1 MSRALDVVTLTGAE
15 YDALTQRADD
25 WYTLYARAAKE
36 RTAALEDVER
46 WKKAAESNIEENVG
60 LRLAEEGAKEAFAH
74 VVQQKRDFEA
84 ECKRLRGLL
93 DGAHDNLHPLFV
105 AVLHPFSPA
114 PILIESSADE
124 ATEEKPTFADD
135 REDYGYE
142 MQRQSRIDSAPDAE
156 FQIEIKEH

>member
-25 WYTLYARAAKE
+25 WYALYARAAKE

-93 DGAHDNLHPLFV
+93 DGAHDTIRRQ
-105 AVLHPFSPA
+105 AVTPN
-114 PILIESSADE
+114 
-124 ATEEKPTFADD
+124 
-135 REDYGYE
+135 
-142 MQRQSRIDSAPDAE
+142 AE
-156 FQIEIKEH
+156 FSGADRRPLE

>member
-25 WYTLYARAAKE
+25 WYALYARAAKE

-93 DGAHDNLHPLFV
+93 T
-105 AVLHPFSPA
+105 SM
-114 PILIESSADE
+114 
-124 ATEEKPTFADD
+124 
-135 REDYGYE
+135 
-142 MQRQSRIDSAPDAE
+142 MQTNGLQQVQQKAAFTGFYSITA
-156 FQIEIKEH
+156 

>member
-1 MSRALDVVTLTGAE
+1 MSRDLDVVTLTGAE

-25 WYTLYARAAKE
+25 WYALYARAAKE

-93 DGAHDNLHPLFV
+93 DGAHDTIRRQ
-105 AVLHPFSPA
+105 AVTPNAKGSGERS
-114 PILIESSADE
+114 ESAALPGYADRNY
-124 ATEEKPTFADD
+124 EEGT
-135 REDYGYE
+135 
-142 MQRQSRIDSAPDAE
+142 Q
-156 FQIEIKEH
+156 

>member
-46 WKKAAESNIEENVG
+46 WKRAAESNIEENVG
-60 LRLAEEGAKEAFAH
+60 LRLAEEGAKEAFGH
-74 VVQQKRDFEA
+74 VVQQKRDLDA

-93 DGAHDNLHPLFV
+93 DLAYDTIRRKSHNAL
-105 AVLHPFSPA
+105 AQA
-114 PILIESSADE
+114 
-124 ATEEKPTFADD
+124 
-135 REDYGYE
+135 
-142 MQRQSRIDSAPDAE
+142 DSACGVSPGAE
-156 FQIEIKEH
+156 GSAALVEERERDGNA